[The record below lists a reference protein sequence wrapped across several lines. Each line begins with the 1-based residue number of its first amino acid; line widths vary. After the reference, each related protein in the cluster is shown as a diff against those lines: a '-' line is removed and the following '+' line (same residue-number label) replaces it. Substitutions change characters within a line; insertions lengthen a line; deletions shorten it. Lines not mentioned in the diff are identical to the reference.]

1 MRLTAP
7 SSKAPTQRQLR
18 VAEEIRHV
26 LAGVFGRGEVRDP
39 ALADVTI
46 TVTEVQVSPDLRN
59 ATAFI
64 VPLGGSDP
72 APVLAALNRARPFL
86 RRCIARAVRLQFT
99 PNLSFE
105 ADTSFDRASRIDSL
119 LRGSAGPTDSSADS
133 ENSDG

>member
-1 MRLTAP
+1 MAKRRTGAA
-7 SSKAPTQRQLR
+7 SQRQLR
-18 VAEEIRHV
+18 VGEELRHA
-26 LAGVFGRGEVRDP
+26 LAWLLERGDIRDP
-39 ALADVTI
+39 GLQGMTI
-46 TVTEVQVSPDLRN
+46 TVSEVQVSPDLRN